1 MESSSQVQLEEE
13 SKGKSAYQ
21 DGLLNFSIN

>member
-13 SKGKSAYQ
+13 IKVKSAYQ